1 MIPADASISVT
12 LMNGIAERYSFMIVL
27 HAGVA
32 DNGMVFWGEI
42 TAGDDGKTRRP
53 ARGRKAKVIRHP
65 YSATAQ
71 EINDSFAAQRGIKVR
86 GRSVVASVWLPSTVG
101 GPLPSLGVGGSIQ
114 HGSVGGEISIV
125 RWRIKA
131 VTLSWMDS
139 IRVLAEVVRNK
150 STIAGMAVGPDLAYW
165 ADVLRLAASIVARQ
179 KFTPDLS
186 TYGNSCE
193 AYWIPLT
200 TGREQERIDALAA
213 CMPPAARALDHAKKT
228 EPMEPPVTVLSGA
241 LASLV
246 DGIVRARAMTDVP
259 RGYSRRMR
267 FDSTDDGW
275 LHSLRTENPVTGN
288 RQDVAMH
295 EKSVRRWQYALNALD
310 DPLLKMC
317 LRLEDPQEGAAD
329 ESGLYWPI
337 RYFVQSRRDPGLM
350 VPADEIWSKK
360 TAIPGINGAYA
371 RGFMATMLGN
381 AARIVAGM
389 SAGIEKYGMAG
400 YAVGT
405 AEAHRFLREE
415 APILEQFGYG
425 VMLPSWWA
433 GGRAGAGLRARASVT
448 SRMKTGRM
456 LDMNSLVSFDWKL
469 ALGDQNITLDE
480 LRELADEK
488 APLVN
493 MHGRWIET
501 GSEEIRRTVD
511 FVTENETATVRDAV
525 MMKIGAGTAPE
536 WADLEISGSSDDNRI
551 AGMMGMLRG
560 DDAVMDQLPQ
570 PEGFKG
576 TLRPYQLY
584 GYSWLSFLQG
594 IGMGGCLADDMG
606 LGKTVQV
613 LALIQQY
620 MLEGGRQPILLVCP
634 TSVMDNWKREAA
646 RFAPGISVAIHH
658 GADRKSG
665 DAFAKEAAG
674 YDMMVSSYGL
684 VQRDIDSIGK
694 VMWGGVVLDEA
705 QNIKNADTR
714 QARAV
719 RTLDAGFRFA
729 LTGTPVENNVGDIW
743 SIMEF
748 LNPGLLGTRAEFKR
762 NFFAPIQTRRDATAT
777 ETLRRIVS
785 PFMLRRLKTDRSVI
799 SDLPEKMETNT
810 YCSLTREQ
818 ASLYAAVLKDLEER
832 ISSAEGIQRKGL
844 ILAALTKLKQIC
856 NHPAHFLKDGSA
868 IPDRS
873 GKLSRLTEML
883 EEATESGDQALIF
896 TQFVEM
902 GEILRQHIRKTTGR
916 EVPFLHG
923 GTSRGQ
929 REAMVEGFQDG
940 RSGVLVV
947 SLKAGGTGLNL
958 TAANHVFHFDR
969 WWNPAVEDQATDRAF
984 RIGQERNV
992 QVHKMV
998 CSGTLEERIDEMI
1011 RRKKEISDEVI
1022 GTGEGWLTSLSDD
1035 DIRKVLSLS
1044 REAIQI

>member
-1 MIPADASISVT
+1 
-12 LMNGIAERYSFMIVL
+12 MIVL
-27 HAGVA
+27 HAGAA
-32 DNGMVFWGEI
+32 DNGMAFWGEI
-42 TAGDDGKTRRP
+42 AGDGKSRRP
-53 ARGRKAKVIRHP
+53 ARGRKAKISRHP
-65 YSATAQ
+65 YSATEQ
-71 EINDSFAAQRGIKVR
+71 EISDRFAAQRGMKAR
-86 GRSVVASVWLPSTVG
+86 GRPVAASVWLPSTG
-101 GPLPSLGVGGSIQ
+101 DGPLPSGGGGMQPGSGV
-114 HGSVGGEISIV
+114 EISLM
-125 RWRIKA
+125 RWGIKA
-131 VTLSWMDS
+131 VLLSWMDS
-139 IRVLAEVVRNK
+139 IRVLSEVVRNRDVV
-150 STIAGMAVGPDLAYW
+150 AGMAVGPDLAYW
-165 ADVLRLAASIVARQ
+165 ADVLRLAASMVACQ
-179 KFTPDLS
+179 KFIPDMS
-186 TYGNSCE
+186 TYDGSCE

-200 TGREQERIDALAA
+200 TSRDRERLDVLAA
-213 CMPPAARALDHAKKT
+213 RMPPAARALDHAKKT
-228 EPMEPPVTVLSGA
+228 IPREPPTRLLYTAWAG
-241 LASLV
+241 LV
-246 DGIVRARAMTDVP
+246 DGIVRARALAGVP
-259 RGYSRRMR
+259 RGYTRRR
-267 FDSTDDGW
+267 YFDSTHDGW
-275 LHSLRTENPVTGN
+275 LHSLRTEYPAMGDYPVVTAFEE
-288 RQDVAMH
+288 RVH
-295 EKSVRRWQYALNALD
+295 VWQRPLAYLS
-310 DPLLKMC
+310 DPLLRMC
-317 LRLEDPQEGAAD
+317 LRLEDPQEGVD
-329 ESGLYWPI
+329 GSGLYWPI
-337 RYFVQSRRDPGLM
+337 RYFVQSRKDPGLM

-360 TAIPGINGAYA
+360 TAIPGLDGAYA
-371 RGFMATMLGN
+371 RGFMMTALGN
-381 AARIVAGM
+381 ATTIVDGM
-389 SAGIEKYGMAG
+389 SEGIKKYGVAG

-415 APILEQFGYG
+415 APVLEQFGYG

-456 LDMNSLVSFDWKL
+456 LDINSLVSFDWKL
-469 ALGDQNITLDE
+469 ALGDQGITLDE
-480 LRELADEK
+480 LRGLAEEK

-493 MHGRWIET
+493 MYGRWIET
-501 GSEEIRRTVD
+501 GSEEIRRTID

-525 MMKIGAGTAPE
+525 MMEIGAGTAPE
-536 WADLEISGSSDDNRI
+536 WVDLDVSSSDDRI

-560 DDAVMDQLPQ
+560 DAAMKELPQ
-570 PEGFKG
+570 PEGFEG
-576 TLRPYQLY
+576 TLRPYQLR
-584 GYSWLSFLQG
+584 GYSWLSFLQE

-620 MLEGGRQPILLVCP
+620 RLDGGRQPVLLVCP
-634 TSVMDNWKREAA
+634 TSVMDNWRREAA
-646 RFAPGISVAIHH
+646 RFAPGISVAVHH
-658 GADRKSG
+658 GSDRRRG
-665 DAFAKEAAG
+665 DAFAEEAAG
-674 YDMMVSSYGL
+674 HDVIVSSYGL
-684 VQRDIDSIGK
+684 IQRDIESISK
-694 VMWGGVVLDEA
+694 VRWGGVVLDEA
-705 QNIKNADTR
+705 QNIKNADTK

-748 LNPGLLGTRAEFKR
+748 LNPGLLGTRAEFRR
-762 NFFAPIQTRRDATAT
+762 NFFAPIQTRRDAAAT

-799 SDLPEKMETNT
+799 SDLPEKMEANT

-818 ASLYAAVLKDLEER
+818 ASLYAAVLKDLEEG

-856 NHPAHFLKDGSA
+856 NHPAHFLKDGSS

-883 EEATESGDQALIF
+883 EEVTESGDQALIF

-902 GEILRQHIRKTTGR
+902 GEILRRHICETTGR

-923 GTSRGQ
+923 GTPRRQ
-929 REAMVEGFQDG
+929 RDVMVERFQDG
-940 RSGVLVV
+940 GSGVLVV

-992 QVHKMV
+992 QVHKMI